1 MKPTL
6 PAARRSLP
14 AALGSNMRDLS
25 IVTNRGPMNCKI
37 CEVPTKEIATK
48 TTGRGP
54 NGVTKCHRLECGHA
68 WHVTTPPTGEAPD
81 GATTTACGCGE
92 LVTVNDLL
100 IAGRRLALAKDDV
113 SDEAFREWS
122 KQVLEA
128 LDGIP
133 AESGAPSLVRSATT
147 VAKSSM
153 SSTSKKVT
161 ELNALLVRAIAA
173 VS

>member
-1 MKPTL
+1 
-6 PAARRSLP
+6 
-14 AALGSNMRDLS
+14 
-25 IVTNRGPMNCKI
+25 MNCKT
-37 CEVPTKEIATK
+37 CGAETKEIGAK
-48 TTGRGP
+48 MIGRAA

-68 WHVTTPPTGEAPD
+68 WHLTTPPTGEPMAHD
-81 GATTTACGCGE
+81 GITPTPCSCGE
-92 LVTVNDLL
+92 MVTVNDLL
-100 IAGRRLALAKDDV
+100 IAGRRLALAKESL
-113 SDEAFREWS
+113 SDETFREWS

-153 SSTSKKVT
+153 SSTPKKVT
-161 ELNALLVRAIAA
+161 DLNALLVRAIAA